1 MSPTDTSSS
10 KGALFFDLDNLVAS
24 ARRLYYGALQEVVSA
39 QGKELTP
46 VLFSRYFVT
55 GKGTALPSLYAA
67 LGLPADA
74 AEGIYGQIAET
85 VIPRLA
91 ASTAKP
97 DAALS
102 GWIDAAKARGA
113 TVVAVTRLASDAAE
127 SLLVRI
133 GLDPETVRTATLDE
147 LGDDAA
153 WTKACAAFG
162 KAPRD
167 CVAVVTSSDAAKA
180 ALAAHLSVVAVPDE
194 YTDFQD
200 FGGADA
206 VVDSLKDLDAK
217 DYFDALHL

>member
-1 MSPTDTSSS
+1 MSPFDTAS

-24 ARRLYYGALQEVVSA
+24 ARRLYYAALKEIVSA

-46 VLFSRYFVT
+46 VLFSRFFVT
-55 GKGTALPSLYAA
+55 GNGADLPALYTE

-74 AEGIYGQIAET
+74 ADGIDGQIAET
-85 VIPRLA
+85 VTPRLA

-102 GWIDAAKARGA
+102 AWIAAAQARGA
-113 TVVAVTRLASDAAE
+113 LVVAVTSLATDAAE
-127 SLLVRI
+127 SLLARI
-133 GLDPETVRTATLDE
+133 GLNPEVIRISTMDE
-147 LGDDAA
+147 PGDNAS
-153 WTKACAAFG
+153 WTKACASVG
-162 KAPRD
+162 KLPRR

-180 ALAAHLSVVAVPDE
+180 ALAAHLGVVAVPDE

-206 VVDSLKDLDAK
+206 VLGSLKELDPK
-217 DYFDALHL
+217 EYFDAIHF